1 MRFKSSHIVLG
12 TINFH
17 HLLQVWYCTN
27 VFTSY
32 KAIKKRVESPVS
44 DHLTEVVACKR
55 EVSLIAI
62 WLTEEPIGILVRW
75 SLMRGGRSGR
85 LHCKIITHKNSITIT
100 VPLAHVACFYTQQKY
115 SFSKYSWFVLQI
127 PIIRTTWPLANW
139 DSCFPNNSTKNVEWT
154 DARKAVPQVPSFA
167 STQMVLVELSQTQD
181 YKLTMMLSCACPLG
195 NFSFT
200 EDENKIQI
208 SGPFAEKLLSRRFAR
223 VACCKESWEIK

>member
-1 MRFKSSHIVLG
+1 
-12 TINFH
+12 
-17 HLLQVWYCTN
+17 
-27 VFTSY
+27 
-32 KAIKKRVESPVS
+32 
-44 DHLTEVVACKR
+44 
-55 EVSLIAI
+55 
-62 WLTEEPIGILVRW
+62 
-75 SLMRGGRSGR
+75 MRGGRSGR

-208 SGPFAEKLLSRRFAR
+208 SGPFAETRSSLASLKALCTCCLLQRILGNQAFAR
-223 VACCKESWEIK
+223 TKGVGEGGGNVTNINIFFVRGTWSQQDVISKWTPISLKSTPVPSCSVANPTL